1 MLKTALG
8 THYVRTL
15 LNLASLDSRGSFR
28 IILFVIFKGKS
39 KNGFAPHIKIFTRYA
54 RSWNN
59 SVYCRLALYISLR
72 FKREYVIREKTVT
85 NFYMAQSL
93 VDTRSVLAVILFLIS
108 RLIFYANLVTIILR
122 I

>member
-39 KNGFAPHIKIFTRYA
+39 KNGFAPLIKLFTRYA

-59 SVYCRLALYISLR
+59 NVYCRLALYISLR

-108 RLIFYANLVTIILR
+108 RLIFYANFVTIILS

>member
-15 LNLASLDSRGSFR
+15 LKLVPRFEGQFLLNP
-28 IILFVIFKGKS
+28 VCETQNKS
-39 KNGFAPHIKIFTRYA
+39 KNGFAPLIKLFTRYA